1 MTDTDSGHGI
11 VSAVGAY
18 VGRDVRKPD
27 RVVSI
32 IQPSASD
39 QPNQWSKAFMSFC
52 GELSVERHQY
62 YIGVAFGFLK
72 HLLK

>member
-1 MTDTDSGHGI
+1 MTDTDSDHGV

-27 RVVSI
+27 RAVSI
-32 IQPSASD
+32 IQSSVSD
-39 QPNQWSKAFMSFC
+39 QPNQWSKAFMSFY

-62 YIGVAFGFLK
+62 YIGVTFGCLK

>member
-1 MTDTDSGHGI
+1 MTDTDSGHGV

-27 RVVSI
+27 RAVSI
-32 IQPSASD
+32 IQSSVSD

-52 GELSVERHQY
+52 GELSVEKAITHS
-62 YIGVAFGFLK
+62 GVTFGFLK